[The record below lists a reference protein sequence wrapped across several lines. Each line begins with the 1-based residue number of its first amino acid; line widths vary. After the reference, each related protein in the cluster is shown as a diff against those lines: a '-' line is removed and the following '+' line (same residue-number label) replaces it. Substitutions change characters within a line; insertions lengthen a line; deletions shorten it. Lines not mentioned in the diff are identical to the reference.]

1 MAAKKE
7 KLKLRFSKAFVVFA
21 VCIVIVLALCVT
33 GVMMINGNNNL
44 FSKKTE
50 SLRRK
55 PEYSIKKE
63 AVDYEAQVFMVGDS
77 LIHGGVYDDAREWNG
92 SYDFKP
98 MLQHMKPI
106 VSKYDI
112 AYYNQETVLGGK
124 EIGISSYPQFN
135 SPQEVGDAF
144 IDAGFNLVSLATN
157 HTMDR
162 GEDGVLRSVEYWK
175 KHPEIGTSGQWSS
188 YDDRTAGINRIY
200 EVNNIKYAFISYTT
214 WTNGL
219 ETPYGKDYLNN
230 VYSDEKAKADIEAV
244 RDKVDFVL
252 VAMHWG
258 TEYSFGVDN
267 SQERIAAYL
276 SNLGVDLII
285 GAHPHVVET
294 VEYINDGKTFVI
306 YSLGNFLSDQLD
318 VDNYTGLGMEVTL
331 RKHVDLEGKATNS
344 VVEPK
349 AQLFY
354 TVTNGRANGYTKRF
368 INKTYPTLN
377 ENELRNHAS
386 LYERYKAIVNERYPD
401 LTWGLTWE

>member
-1 MAAKKE
+1 MSSRKP
-7 KLKLRFSKAFVVFA
+7 KLRLKKKS
-21 VCIVIVLALCVT
+21 II
-33 GVMMINGNNNL
+33 L
-44 FSKKTE
+44 FSVIIVFILGIIGAFIFKSNFFSTKIE
-50 SLRRK
+50 I
-55 PEYSIKKE
+55 IKKE
-63 AVDYEAQVFMVGDS
+63 DKFTVNREEVDYEAKVFMVGDS
-77 LIHGGVYDDAREWNG
+77 LIHGGVWDDARERDG

-98 MLQHMKPI
+98 MLQHIKPI
-106 VSKYDI
+106 ASKYDI
-112 AYYNQETVLGGK
+112 AYYNQETILGGTAL
-124 EIGISSYPQFN
+124 GLSNYPRFN

-157 HTMDR
+157 HTMDK
-162 GEDGVLRSVEYWK
+162 GELGVQKSVEYWK
-175 KHPEIGTSGQWSS
+175 SHPEIGTSGQWISNEEREDS
-188 YDDRTAGINRIY
+188 IKKIY

-214 WTNGL
+214 ETNGL
-219 ETPYGKDYLNN
+219 ETPIGKEYLNN
-230 VYSDEKAKADIEAV
+230 VYSDEKAKADIESV
-244 RDKVDFVL
+244 RDSVDFVI

-267 SQERIAAYL
+267 SQTHIANYL
-276 SNLGVDLII
+276 SELGVDLII

-331 RKHVDLEGKATNS
+331 RKHVDLDGKITNN

-354 TVTNGRANGYTKRF
+354 TITNGRSNGYTKRF
-368 INKTYPTLN
+368 INKTYPSLN
-377 ENELRNHAS
+377 DNELRNHVA
-386 LYERYKAIVNERYPD
+386 LYEKYKAIVNERYPN